1 MPKILFLNTD
11 TEVEVSEG
19 TTILE
24 AALDNGIDIDNDCGA
39 NGVCGTCHVYID
51 RGIDQVSPRE
61 SDEADLLET
70 VDKPTERS
78 RLACQTRVLGDIAVT
93 IPK

>member
-1 MPKILFLNTD
+1 MPKIMFQNTN
-11 TEVEVSEG
+11 TEVEVVEG

-24 AALDNGIDIDNDCGA
+24 AALDNNIDLDNDCGA

-51 RGIDQVSPRE
+51 VGVDQVSPPE
-61 SDEADLLET
+61 SDEADLLES
-70 VDKPTERS
+70 VEGLTERS
-78 RLACQTRVLGDIAVT
+78 RLACQTRVMGDITVT

>member
-1 MPKILFLNTD
+1 MPKILFVNSD
-11 TEVEVSEG
+11 TEVEVAEG

-51 RGIDQVSPRE
+51 CGIDRVSPKE
-61 SDEADLLET
+61 GDEADLLET
-70 VDKPTERS
+70 VDKLTDRS
-78 RLACQTRVLGDIAVT
+78 RLACQTRVLGDITVT